1 MKNII
6 FVLMALSLV
15 ATTAV
20 AKWKDRDERV
30 RVTEYIKITKPYTTQ
45 VKVGE
50 DCYRDTVEV
59 DVPCNQQDTNSI
71 GIDTIIGATLGIAVG
86 NQIVKGK
93 GRDAAKV
100 IGGFLGATVANNRR
114 QGLNN
119 CKSYET
125 INICNPRYEY
135 RTINKVVG
143 WKNCVDIDGQRY
155 CKQTTKKVKWLRV
168 KKIIT
173 VY

>member
-1 MKNII
+1 MKKIML
-6 FVLMALSLV
+6 VLISLSLAV
-15 ATTAV
+15 TSAT
-20 AKWKDRDERV
+20 AKWGDGDERI
-30 RVTEYIKITKPYTTQ
+30 RVTEHVKITKPYTTQ

-50 DCYRDTVEV
+50 DCYQDTVEV
-59 DVPCNQQDTNSI
+59 NVPCNKQDTNSI

-86 NQIVKGK
+86 NQIGKGK

-100 IGGFLGATVANNRR
+100 IGGFLGATIANDQRR
-114 QGLNN
+114 GIGN

-135 RTINKVVG
+135 RTVNKIVG
-143 WKNCVDIDGQRY
+143 WKNCVYIDGQRY

-168 KKIIT
+168 RKEIT